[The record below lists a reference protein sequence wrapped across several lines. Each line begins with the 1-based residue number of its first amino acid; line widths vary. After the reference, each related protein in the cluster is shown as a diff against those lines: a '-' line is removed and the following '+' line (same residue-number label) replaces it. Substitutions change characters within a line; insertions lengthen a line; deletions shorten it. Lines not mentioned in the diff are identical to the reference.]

1 MIMDEKVVKM
11 KKTAARLKTKV
22 VRLIEENRR
31 LGKKAEMFEKKSD
44 NLAAELQMHKDA
56 NAVGI
61 IQIIKKLV
69 AETPKKTINAHAN
82 LLFNIAVAIEMFEVK
97 SATIANA
104 AAERKLI

>member
-1 MIMDEKVVKM
+1 MDEKVVKM

-61 IQIIKKLV
+61 IQIIK
-69 AETPKKTINAHAN
+69 
-82 LLFNIAVAIEMFEVK
+82 IAVAIEMFEVK